1 MHNFVY
7 LAQRRSHGFSSE
19 HIFGGWRAPAPPLT
33 APVFVG
39 IGLYTMRYGAD
50 TSNIAPQFTDSFMSF
65 FATIYENIIFL
76 HVSLTFGTV
85 CLTVLWMSAL

>member
-1 MHNFVY
+1 
-7 LAQRRSHGFSSE
+7 
-19 HIFGGWRAPAPPLT
+19 
-33 APVFVG
+33 
-39 IGLYTMRYGAD
+39 MRYGAD
-50 TSNIAPQFTDSFMSF
+50 PSNIAPQFTDSFMSF